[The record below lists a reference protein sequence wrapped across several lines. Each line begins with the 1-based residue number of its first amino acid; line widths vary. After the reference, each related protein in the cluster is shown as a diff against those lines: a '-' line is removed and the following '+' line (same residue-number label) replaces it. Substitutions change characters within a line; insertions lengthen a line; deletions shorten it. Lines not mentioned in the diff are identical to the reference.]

1 MIFNSVRPKGKT
13 TFELTTAVGPEE
25 MDTWGYSKERDLTK
39 RYGSGTMV
47 YVGGG
52 KKEGFRGIIPM
63 PEWWKTPIEQRS
75 NRLGPTELSH
85 VGLVI
90 QPIEEESRP
99 LIIGRQSP
107 LGPFPTLKAA
117 IAAGWQQ
124 FVNPVQGQTVE
135 SAMLLALKT
144 TIANEGPHVAKG
156 TSFDTMIIKDLPI
169 PIEFV
174 QIAIK

>member
-1 MIFNSVRPKGKT
+1 
-13 TFELTTAVGPEE
+13 
-25 MDTWGYSKERDLTK
+25 
-39 RYGSGTMV
+39 
-47 YVGGG
+47 
-52 KKEGFRGIIPM
+52 
-63 PEWWKTPIEQRS
+63 
-75 NRLGPTELSH
+75 
-85 VGLVI
+85 
-90 QPIEEESRP
+90 
-99 LIIGRQSP
+99 

-174 QIAIK
+174 QIAIKSAEEDLNPLMTFAWDNCMTTKAYALLKIAKQVDQWAQSGVEGAPTRAQADRFITGCFDIIDGDIHGVGNGILNNEKVMALVRQMEPITRRMGHAGTTYEEPRV